1 MSTANPPT
9 RDVRSALLAAAR
21 SELVAHGH
29 AAISLR
35 AIARRAGV
43 SHAAPK
49 YFFNDR
55 AGLLTAVATEGFRA
69 LTAALQEIDENDT
82 APPLAAIGTT
92 YIDFG
97 LRHPALFDL
106 MFRPSEL
113 HPTDPD
119 LTHAQ
124 AEAIGVLN
132 SVVVRVAPPTEP
144 PPYRLTL
151 ISWALAHGLLVLTRD
166 GALPS
171 AAGTDTPEGAAK
183 LAHNLAGIFDAY
195 VAHQMTATAA
205 AKDTPTGGIAAEP
218 A

>member
-1 MSTANPPT
+1 MSATNTPT
-9 RDVRSALLAAAR
+9 RDVRTALLAAAR
-21 SELVAHGH
+21 SELADHGH
-29 AAISLR
+29 ATISLR

-49 YFFNDR
+49 YFFQDR

-69 LTAALQEIDENDT
+69 LTAALQNIDDNGT
-82 APPLAAIGTT
+82 QPPLAAIGTT

-97 LRHPALFDL
+97 LNNPALFDL

-119 LTHAQ
+119 LTQAQ

-132 SVVVRVAPPTEP
+132 SVIIRVAPPTEP
-144 PPYRLTL
+144 PPHRLPSLTL

-166 GALPS
+166 GALSS
-171 AAGTDTPEGAAK
+171 AAGIDTPGDAAK
-183 LAHNLAGIFDAY
+183 LAHSLAGIFDAQL
-195 VAHQMTATAA
+195 ANKTTATPKRAQRKRQA
-205 AKDTPTGGIAAEP
+205 S
-218 A
+218 

>member
-1 MSTANPPT
+1 MSTGNPPT

-21 SELVAHGH
+21 SELAAHGH

-69 LTAALQEIDENDT
+69 LTAALQEIEDNDT

-97 LRHPALFDL
+97 LHHPALFDL

-124 AEAIGVLN
+124 AQAIGVLN
-132 SVVVRVAPPTEP
+132 SVVAQVAPPTEP
-144 PPYRLTL
+144 PPHRLPSLTL

-166 GALPS
+166 GALPA
-171 AAGTDTPEGAAK
+171 AAGTDTPKDAAK
-183 LAHNLAGIFDAY
+183 LAHSLADIFDAHIANKTT
-195 VAHQMTATAA
+195 V
-205 AKDTPTGGIAAEP
+205 TPGTGPPEASG
-218 A
+218 